1 MIQQT
6 FIEQVY
12 MLTVI
17 YKRAHIRFMIF
28 KCGIYFI
35 LFFGLDSVLDVGL
48 VPDHFAKQT
57 LRALLPMG
65 EYYM

>member
-1 MIQQT
+1 
-6 FIEQVY
+6 